1 MQNISKNY
9 LKDYWSL
16 FNNSVLDVKNA
27 FCLVHINRY
36 QQPISVYTFQTN
48 SSSEKHIWVRNF
60 KEMIEQANYES
71 SSSKELSSD
80 DEHML

>member
-1 MQNISKNY
+1 MQIISKNY

-16 FNNSVLDVKNA
+16 FNNFVLDVKNA

-36 QQPISVYTFQTN
+36 QQPINVYTFQTN

-80 DEHML
+80 DEHIL